1 MGDSIR
7 ERVERGAALLDKH
20 NPDWYMAVSLQGLRM
35 SSCSEC
41 VLGQLY
47 GDYGAGLDKVM
58 PGHTLDTGDYG
69 FMLTPEQLKEFAGW
83 ANETGRTAAW
93 DELRSE
99 WTRAIVI
106 RRENRGKDQPVV

>member
-1 MGDSIR
+1 MGSY
-7 ERVERGAALLDKH
+7 ERDRVANGAALLDKH

-47 GDYGAGLDKVM
+47 GDYGRGLDKVL
-58 PGHTLDTGDYG
+58 PHHTLETGEFG
-69 FMLTPEQLKEFAGW
+69 FMLTPEQFAKFSGEERSP
-83 ANETGRTAAW
+83 AREAAW
-93 DELRSE
+93 NELRNE
-99 WTRAIVI
+99 WERAIVL